1 MDLGKK
7 NSIIKQ
13 QQLTS
18 FYTYN
23 MKKFYSIIALSL
35 LLVACG
41 SSENGSVSQT
51 IESGNLE
58 AIRSMKATLTSELN
72 VIESDLA
79 ALEAAIANLDSSENL
94 PLVTTFEVQPQ
105 VFNHYLDLQGNV
117 KTRENVLLY
126 PEMAGTL
133 LTVKVAKGDRVSKG
147 QLLAVIDNG
156 GMSNQLSQ
164 LKTQAALAQTT
175 FERQANL
182 WKQKIG
188 SEIQYLQA
196 KAQAEA
202 QANAVLQLEKVLAKA
217 QITAPFSGVI
227 DQVLKDP
234 GTVVSPGNGSEVFR
248 LINLSNMYI
257 DVDVPEGYLGA
268 VTKGK
273 KAGVYFPV
281 LQDSVNAVV
290 RETGNYINPNNR
302 SFSAEIAI
310 NNPNGSIK
318 PNLNARV
325 HINDYTNENAL
336 LIPQSVISE
345 NAAGEQYAYVAE
357 LHGDAAVAKRHI
369 ITTGKTQG
377 DYVEIISGI
386 NAGDLIIKEGARS
399 VKDAQAVKILN

>member
-1 MDLGKK
+1 
-7 NSIIKQ
+7 
-13 QQLTS
+13 
-18 FYTYN
+18 
-23 MKKFYSIIALSL
+23 MKKIYSILALSL

-41 SSENGSVSQT
+41 GSENNSVSQT
-51 IESGNLE
+51 IASGNLE
-58 AIRSMKATLTSELN
+58 AIRSMKTNLTNQLN
-72 VIESDLA
+72 GIETDLA
-79 ALEAAIANLDSSENL
+79 ALEAAIANLDTNENL

-133 LTVKVAKGDRVSKG
+133 LTVKVKKGARVSKG
-147 QLLAVIDNG
+147 QILAVIDNG

-175 FERQANL
+175 FERQAAL
-182 WKQKIG
+182 WEQKIG
-188 SEIQYLQA
+188 SEIQYLQS

-202 QANAVLQLEKVLAKA
+202 QVNAVLQLEKVLAKA

-257 DVDVPEGYLGA
+257 EVDVPEGYLGA

-281 LQDSVNAVV
+281 LHDSVNAVV

-302 SFSAEIAI
+302 SFSAEIAVE
-310 NNPNGSIK
+310 NPNGQIK

-345 NAAGEQYAYVAE
+345 NAAGEQYAYVAA
-357 LHGDAAVAKRHI
+357 LNNGVAIAKRHI

-377 DYVEIISGI
+377 DFVEITSGI
-386 NAGDLIIKEGARS
+386 SAGDLIIKEGARS

>member
-1 MDLGKK
+1 
-7 NSIIKQ
+7 
-13 QQLTS
+13 
-18 FYTYN
+18 
-23 MKKFYSIIALSL
+23 MKKIYSILVLSL

-41 SSENGSVSQT
+41 GSENNSVSQT
-51 IESGNLE
+51 IASGNLE
-58 AIRSMKATLTSELN
+58 AIRSMKTNLTNQLN
-72 VIESDLA
+72 GIETDLV
-79 ALEAAIANLDSSENL
+79 ALEAAIANLDTNENL

-133 LTVKVAKGDRVSKG
+133 LTVKVKKGARVSKG
-147 QLLAVIDNG
+147 QILAVIDNG

-175 FERQANL
+175 FERQATL
-182 WKQKIG
+182 WEQKIG
-188 SEIQYLQA
+188 SEIQYLQS

-257 DVDVPEGYLGA
+257 EVDVPEGYLGA

-302 SFSAEIAI
+302 SFSAEIAVE
-310 NNPNGSIK
+310 NPNGQIK

-357 LHGDAAVAKRHI
+357 LNNGEAIAKRHI

-377 DYVEIISGI
+377 DYVEITSGI
-386 NAGDLIIKEGARS
+386 SAGDLIIKEGARS

>member
-1 MDLGKK
+1 
-7 NSIIKQ
+7 
-13 QQLTS
+13 
-18 FYTYN
+18 
-23 MKKFYSIIALSL
+23 MKKIYPILALSI

-51 IESGNLE
+51 IESGDLE
-58 AIRSMKATLTSELN
+58 AIRSMKTNLTNQLN
-72 VIESDLA
+72 GIESDLA
-79 ALEAAIANLDSSENL
+79 ALEAAIANLDTNENL

-133 LTVKVAKGDRVSKG
+133 LTVKVKKGALVSKG
-147 QLLAVIDNG
+147 QILAVIDNG

-175 FERQANL
+175 FERQATL
-182 WKQKIG
+182 WEQKIG
-188 SEIQYLQA
+188 SEIQYLQS

-257 DVDVPEGYLGA
+257 EVDVPEGYLGA

-302 SFSAEIAI
+302 SFSAEIAVE
-310 NNPNGSIK
+310 NPNGQIK

-357 LHGDAAVAKRHI
+357 LNNGEAIAKRHI

-377 DYVEIISGI
+377 DFVEITSGI
-386 NAGDLIIKEGARS
+386 SAGDLIIKEGARS

>member
-1 MDLGKK
+1 
-7 NSIIKQ
+7 
-13 QQLTS
+13 
-18 FYTYN
+18 
-23 MKKFYSIIALSL
+23 MKKIYSILVLSL

-41 SSENGSVSQT
+41 GSENNSVSQT
-51 IESGNLE
+51 IASGNLE
-58 AIRSMKATLTSELN
+58 AIRSMKTNLTNQLN
-72 VIESDLA
+72 RIETDLV
-79 ALEAAIANLDSSENL
+79 ALEAAIANLDTNENL

-133 LTVKVAKGDRVSKG
+133 LTVKVKKGARVSKG
-147 QLLAVIDNG
+147 QILAVIDNG

-175 FERQANL
+175 FERQATL
-182 WKQKIG
+182 WEQKIG
-188 SEIQYLQA
+188 SEIQYLQS

-257 DVDVPEGYLGA
+257 EVDVPEGYLGA

-302 SFSAEIAI
+302 SFSAEIAVE
-310 NNPNGSIK
+310 NPNGSIK

-357 LHGDAAVAKRHI
+357 LNNGEAIAKRHI

-377 DYVEIISGI
+377 DFVEITSGI

>member
-1 MDLGKK
+1 
-7 NSIIKQ
+7 
-13 QQLTS
+13 
-18 FYTYN
+18 
-23 MKKFYSIIALSL
+23 MKKIYPILVLSL

-41 SSENGSVSQT
+41 GSENNSVSQT
-51 IESGNLE
+51 IALGNLE
-58 AIRSMKATLTSELN
+58 AIRSMKTNLTNQLN
-72 VIESDLA
+72 GIETDLA
-79 ALEAAIANLDSSENL
+79 ALEAAIANLDTNENL

-133 LTVKVAKGDRVSKG
+133 LTVKVKKGARVSKG
-147 QLLAVIDNG
+147 QILAVIDNG

-175 FERQANL
+175 FERQATL
-182 WKQKIG
+182 WEQKIG
-188 SEIQYLQA
+188 SEIQYLQS

-257 DVDVPEGYLGA
+257 EVDVPEGYLGA

-302 SFSAEIAI
+302 SFSAEIAVE
-310 NNPNGSIK
+310 NPNGQIK

-345 NAAGEQYAYVAE
+345 NAAGEQYAYVAA
-357 LHGDAAVAKRHI
+357 LNNGVAIAKRRI

-377 DYVEIISGI
+377 DFVEITSGI
-386 NAGDLIIKEGARS
+386 SAGDLIIKEGARS

>member
-1 MDLGKK
+1 
-7 NSIIKQ
+7 
-13 QQLTS
+13 
-18 FYTYN
+18 
-23 MKKFYSIIALSL
+23 MKKIYSILVLSL

-41 SSENGSVSQT
+41 GSENNSVSKT
-51 IESGNLE
+51 IASGNLE
-58 AIRSMKATLTSELN
+58 AIRSMKTNLTNQLN
-72 VIESDLA
+72 VIETDLA
-79 ALEAAIANLDSSENL
+79 ALEAAIANLDTNENL

-133 LTVKVAKGDRVSKG
+133 LTVKVKKGARVSKG
-147 QLLAVIDNG
+147 QILAVIDNG

-175 FERQANL
+175 FERQATL
-182 WKQKIG
+182 WEQKIG
-188 SEIQYLQA
+188 SEIQYLQS

-257 DVDVPEGYLGA
+257 EVDVPEGYLGA

-302 SFSAEIAI
+302 SFSAEIAVE
-310 NNPNGSIK
+310 NPNGSIK

-357 LHGDAAVAKRHI
+357 LNNGEAIAKRHI

-377 DYVEIISGI
+377 DFVEITSGI
-386 NAGDLIIKEGARS
+386 SAGDLIIKEGARS

>member
-1 MDLGKK
+1 
-7 NSIIKQ
+7 
-13 QQLTS
+13 
-18 FYTYN
+18 

-51 IESGNLE
+51 IEGGNLE

-357 LHGDAAVAKRHI
+357 LNGDAAVAKRHI

>member
-1 MDLGKK
+1 
-7 NSIIKQ
+7 
-13 QQLTS
+13 
-18 FYTYN
+18 

-58 AIRSMKATLTSELN
+58 AIRNMKATLTSELN

-133 LTVKVAKGDRVSKG
+133 LSVKVAKGDRVSKG

-357 LHGDAAVAKRHI
+357 LNGDAAVAKRHI

>member
-1 MDLGKK
+1 
-7 NSIIKQ
+7 
-13 QQLTS
+13 
-18 FYTYN
+18 
-23 MKKFYSIIALSL
+23 MKKIYSILVLSL

-41 SSENGSVSQT
+41 GSENNSVSQT
-51 IESGNLE
+51 IASGNLK
-58 AIRSMKATLTSELN
+58 AIRSMKTNLTNQLN
-72 VIESDLA
+72 GIETDLA
-79 ALEAAIANLDSSENL
+79 ALEAAIANLDTNENL

-133 LTVKVAKGDRVSKG
+133 LTVKVKKGARVSKG
-147 QLLAVIDNG
+147 QILAVIDNG

-175 FERQANL
+175 FERQATL
-182 WKQKIG
+182 WEQKIG
-188 SEIQYLQA
+188 SEIQYLQS

-257 DVDVPEGYLGA
+257 EVDVPEGYLGA

-310 NNPNGSIK
+310 ENPNGQIK

-345 NAAGEQYAYVAE
+345 NAAGEQYAYVAA
-357 LHGDAAVAKRHI
+357 LNNGVAIAKRHI

-377 DYVEIISGI
+377 DFVEITSGI
-386 NAGDLIIKEGARS
+386 SAGDLIIKEGARS

>member
-1 MDLGKK
+1 
-7 NSIIKQ
+7 
-13 QQLTS
+13 
-18 FYTYN
+18 
-23 MKKFYSIIALSL
+23 MKKIYPILVLSL

-41 SSENGSVSQT
+41 GSENNSVSQT
-51 IESGNLE
+51 IASGNLE
-58 AIRSMKATLTSELN
+58 AIRSMKTNLTSQLN
-72 VIESDLA
+72 GIETDLA
-79 ALEAAIANLDSSENL
+79 ALEAAIASLDTNENL

-133 LTVKVAKGDRVSKG
+133 LTVKVKKGARVSKG
-147 QLLAVIDNG
+147 QILAVIDNG

-175 FERQANL
+175 FERQASL
-182 WKQKIG
+182 WEQKIG
-188 SEIQYLQA
+188 SEIQYLQS

-257 DVDVPEGYLGA
+257 EVDVPEGYLGA

-302 SFSAEIAI
+302 SFSAEIAVE
-310 NNPNGSIK
+310 NPNGQIK

-357 LHGDAAVAKRHI
+357 LNNGEAIAKRHI

-377 DYVEIISGI
+377 DFVEITSGI
-386 NAGDLIIKEGARS
+386 SAGDLIIKEGARS

>member
-1 MDLGKK
+1 
-7 NSIIKQ
+7 
-13 QQLTS
+13 
-18 FYTYN
+18 
-23 MKKFYSIIALSL
+23 MKKIYPILALSI

-51 IESGNLE
+51 IESGDLE
-58 AIRSMKATLTSELN
+58 AIRSMKTNLTNQLN
-72 VIESDLA
+72 GIETDLA
-79 ALEAAIANLDSSENL
+79 ALEAAIANLDTNENL

-126 PEMAGTL
+126 PEMVGTL
-133 LTVKVAKGDRVSKG
+133 LTVKVKKGARVSKG
-147 QLLAVIDNG
+147 QILAVIDNG

-175 FERQANL
+175 FERQATL
-182 WKQKIG
+182 WEQKIG
-188 SEIQYLQA
+188 SEIQYLQS

-257 DVDVPEGYLGA
+257 EVDVPEGYLGA

-302 SFSAEIAI
+302 SFSAEIAVE
-310 NNPNGSIK
+310 NPNGSIK

-357 LHGDAAVAKRHI
+357 LNNGEAIAKRHI

-377 DYVEIISGI
+377 DFVEITSGI
-386 NAGDLIIKEGARS
+386 SAGDLIIKEGARS

>member
-1 MDLGKK
+1 
-7 NSIIKQ
+7 
-13 QQLTS
+13 
-18 FYTYN
+18 
-23 MKKFYSIIALSL
+23 MKKIYPILALSI

-51 IESGNLE
+51 IESGDLE
-58 AIRSMKATLTSELN
+58 AIRSMKTNLTNQLIG
-72 VIESDLA
+72 IETDLA
-79 ALEAAIANLDSSENL
+79 ALEAAIANLDTNENL

-133 LTVKVAKGDRVSKG
+133 LTVKVKKGARVSKG
-147 QLLAVIDNG
+147 QILAVIDNG

-175 FERQANL
+175 FERQATL
-182 WKQKIG
+182 WEQKIG
-188 SEIQYLQA
+188 SEIQYLQS

-257 DVDVPEGYLGA
+257 EVDVPEGYLGA

-302 SFSAEIAI
+302 SFSAEIAVE
-310 NNPNGSIK
+310 NPNGSIK

-357 LHGDAAVAKRHI
+357 LNNGEAIAKRHI

-377 DYVEIISGI
+377 DFVEITSGI
-386 NAGDLIIKEGARS
+386 SAGDLIIKEGARS

>member
-1 MDLGKK
+1 
-7 NSIIKQ
+7 
-13 QQLTS
+13 
-18 FYTYN
+18 
-23 MKKFYSIIALSL
+23 MKKIYPILVLSL

-41 SSENGSVSQT
+41 GSENNSVSQT
-51 IESGNLE
+51 IASGNLE
-58 AIRSMKATLTSELN
+58 AIRSMKTNLTNQLN
-72 VIESDLA
+72 GIETDLA
-79 ALEAAIANLDSSENL
+79 ALEAAIANLDTNENL

-133 LTVKVAKGDRVSKG
+133 LTVKVKKGARVSKG
-147 QLLAVIDNG
+147 QILAVIDNG

-175 FERQANL
+175 FERQASL
-182 WKQKIG
+182 WEQKIG
-188 SEIQYLQA
+188 SEIQYLQS

-257 DVDVPEGYLGA
+257 EVDVPEGYLGA

-302 SFSAEIAI
+302 SFSAEIAVE
-310 NNPNGSIK
+310 NPNGSIK

-357 LHGDAAVAKRHI
+357 LNNGEAIAKRHI

-377 DYVEIISGI
+377 EFVEITSGI
-386 NAGDLIIKEGARS
+386 SAGDLIIKEGARS

>member
-1 MDLGKK
+1 
-7 NSIIKQ
+7 
-13 QQLTS
+13 
-18 FYTYN
+18 
-23 MKKFYSIIALSL
+23 MKKIYPILALSV

-51 IESGNLE
+51 IESGDLE
-58 AIRSMKATLTSELN
+58 AIRSMKTNLTNQLN
-72 VIESDLA
+72 GIETDLA
-79 ALEAAIANLDSSENL
+79 ALEAAIANLDTNENL

-133 LTVKVAKGDRVSKG
+133 LTVKVKKGARVSKG
-147 QLLAVIDNG
+147 QILAVIDNG

-175 FERQANL
+175 FERQATL
-182 WKQKIG
+182 WEQKIG
-188 SEIQYLQA
+188 SEIQYLQS

-257 DVDVPEGYLGA
+257 EVDVPEGYLGA

-302 SFSAEIAI
+302 SFSAEIAVE
-310 NNPNGSIK
+310 NPNGQIK

-357 LHGDAAVAKRHI
+357 LNNGEAIAKRHI

-377 DYVEIISGI
+377 DFVEITSGI
-386 NAGDLIIKEGARS
+386 SAGDLIIKEGARS

>member
-1 MDLGKK
+1 
-7 NSIIKQ
+7 
-13 QQLTS
+13 
-18 FYTYN
+18 
-23 MKKFYSIIALSL
+23 MKKIYPILVLSL

-41 SSENGSVSQT
+41 GSENNSVSQT
-51 IESGNLE
+51 IASGNLE
-58 AIRSMKATLTSELN
+58 AIRSMKTNLTSQLN
-72 VIESDLA
+72 GIETDLA
-79 ALEAAIANLDSSENL
+79 ALEAAIANLDTNENL

-133 LTVKVAKGDRVSKG
+133 LTVKVKKGARVSKG
-147 QLLAVIDNG
+147 QILAVIDNG

-175 FERQANL
+175 FERQATL
-182 WKQKIG
+182 WEQKIG
-188 SEIQYLQA
+188 SEIQYLQS

-257 DVDVPEGYLGA
+257 EVDVPEGYLGA

-302 SFSAEIAI
+302 SFSAEIAVE
-310 NNPNGSIK
+310 NPNGSIK

-357 LHGDAAVAKRHI
+357 LNNGEAIAKRHI

-377 DYVEIISGI
+377 DFVEITSGI
-386 NAGDLIIKEGARS
+386 SAGDLIIKEGARS

>member
-1 MDLGKK
+1 
-7 NSIIKQ
+7 
-13 QQLTS
+13 
-18 FYTYN
+18 
-23 MKKFYSIIALSL
+23 MKKIYPILVLSL

-41 SSENGSVSQT
+41 GSENNSVSQT
-51 IESGNLE
+51 IASGNLE
-58 AIRSMKATLTSELN
+58 AIRSMKTNLTNQLN
-72 VIESDLA
+72 GIETDLV
-79 ALEAAIANLDSSENL
+79 ALEAAIANLDTNENL

-133 LTVKVAKGDRVSKG
+133 LTVKVKKGARVSKG
-147 QLLAVIDNG
+147 QILAVIDNG

-175 FERQANL
+175 FERQATL
-182 WKQKIG
+182 WEQKIG
-188 SEIQYLQA
+188 SEIQYLQS

-257 DVDVPEGYLGA
+257 EVDVPEGYLGA

-281 LQDSVNAVV
+281 LQDSVSAVV

-302 SFSAEIAI
+302 SFSAEIAVE
-310 NNPNGSIK
+310 NPNGQIK

-357 LHGDAAVAKRHI
+357 LNNGEAIAKRHI

-377 DYVEIISGI
+377 DFVEITSGI

>member
-1 MDLGKK
+1 
-7 NSIIKQ
+7 
-13 QQLTS
+13 
-18 FYTYN
+18 
-23 MKKFYSIIALSL
+23 MKKIYPILVLSL

-41 SSENGSVSQT
+41 GSENNSVSQT
-51 IESGNLE
+51 IASGNLE
-58 AIRSMKATLTSELN
+58 AIRSMKTNLTNQLN
-72 VIESDLA
+72 GIETDLA
-79 ALEAAIANLDSSENL
+79 ALEAAIANLDTNENL

-133 LTVKVAKGDRVSKG
+133 LTVKVKKGARVSKG
-147 QLLAVIDNG
+147 QILAVIDNG

-175 FERQANL
+175 FERQATL
-182 WKQKIG
+182 WEQKIG
-188 SEIQYLQA
+188 SEIQYLQS

-257 DVDVPEGYLGA
+257 EVDVPEGYLGA

-302 SFSAEIAI
+302 SFSAEIAVE
-310 NNPNGSIK
+310 NPNGSIK

-357 LHGDAAVAKRHI
+357 LNNGEAIAKRHI

-377 DYVEIISGI
+377 DFVEITSGI
-386 NAGDLIIKEGARS
+386 SAGDLIIKEGARS

>member
-1 MDLGKK
+1 
-7 NSIIKQ
+7 
-13 QQLTS
+13 
-18 FYTYN
+18 
-23 MKKFYSIIALSL
+23 MKKIYSILVLSL

-41 SSENGSVSQT
+41 GSENNSVSQT
-51 IESGNLE
+51 IASGNLE
-58 AIRSMKATLTSELN
+58 AIRSMKTNLTNQLN
-72 VIESDLA
+72 GIETDLV
-79 ALEAAIANLDSSENL
+79 ALEAAIANLDTNENL

-133 LTVKVAKGDRVSKG
+133 LTVKVKKGARVSKG
-147 QLLAVIDNG
+147 QILAVIDNG

-175 FERQANL
+175 FERQATL
-182 WKQKIG
+182 WEQKIG
-188 SEIQYLQA
+188 SEIQYLQS

-257 DVDVPEGYLGA
+257 EVDVPEGYLGA

-302 SFSAEIAI
+302 SFSAEIAVE
-310 NNPNGSIK
+310 NPNGSIK

-357 LHGDAAVAKRHI
+357 LNNGEAIAKRHI

-377 DYVEIISGI
+377 DFVEITSGI
-386 NAGDLIIKEGARS
+386 SAGDLIIKEGARS

>member
-1 MDLGKK
+1 
-7 NSIIKQ
+7 
-13 QQLTS
+13 
-18 FYTYN
+18 
-23 MKKFYSIIALSL
+23 MKKIYPILALSI

-51 IESGNLE
+51 IESGDLE
-58 AIRSMKATLTSELN
+58 AIRSMKTNLTNQLN
-72 VIESDLA
+72 GIETDLV
-79 ALEAAIANLDSSENL
+79 ALETAIANLDTNENL

-133 LTVKVAKGDRVSKG
+133 LTVKVKKGARVSKG
-147 QLLAVIDNG
+147 QILAVIDNG

-175 FERQANL
+175 FERQATL
-182 WKQKIG
+182 WEQKIG
-188 SEIQYLQA
+188 SEIQYLQS

-257 DVDVPEGYLGA
+257 EVDVPEGYLGA

-302 SFSAEIAI
+302 SFSAEIALE
-310 NNPNGSIK
+310 NPNGSIK

-357 LHGDAAVAKRHI
+357 LNNGEAIAKRHI

-377 DYVEIISGI
+377 DFVEITSGI
-386 NAGDLIIKEGARS
+386 SAGDLIIKEGARS

>member
-1 MDLGKK
+1 
-7 NSIIKQ
+7 
-13 QQLTS
+13 
-18 FYTYN
+18 
-23 MKKFYSIIALSL
+23 MKKIYPILVLSL

-41 SSENGSVSQT
+41 GSENNSVSQT
-51 IESGNLE
+51 IASGNLE
-58 AIRSMKATLTSELN
+58 AIRSMKTNLTSQLN
-72 VIESDLA
+72 GIETDLA
-79 ALEAAIANLDSSENL
+79 ALEAAIANLDTNENL

-133 LTVKVAKGDRVSKG
+133 LTVKVKKGARVSKG
-147 QLLAVIDNG
+147 QILAVIDNG

-175 FERQANL
+175 FERQATL
-182 WKQKIG
+182 WEQKIG
-188 SEIQYLQA
+188 SEIQYLQS

-257 DVDVPEGYLGA
+257 EVDVPEGYLGA

-302 SFSAEIAI
+302 SFSAEIAVE
-310 NNPNGSIK
+310 NPNGSIK

-357 LHGDAAVAKRHI
+357 LNNGEAIAKRHI

-377 DYVEIISGI
+377 DFVEITSGI

>member
-1 MDLGKK
+1 
-7 NSIIKQ
+7 
-13 QQLTS
+13 
-18 FYTYN
+18 
-23 MKKFYSIIALSL
+23 MKKIYSILVLSL

-41 SSENGSVSQT
+41 GSENNSVSQT
-51 IESGNLE
+51 IASGNLE
-58 AIRSMKATLTSELN
+58 AIRSMKTNLTNQLN
-72 VIESDLA
+72 RIETDLV
-79 ALEAAIANLDSSENL
+79 ALEAAIANLDTNENL

-133 LTVKVAKGDRVSKG
+133 LTVKVKKGARVSKG
-147 QLLAVIDNG
+147 QILAVIDNG

-164 LKTQAALAQTT
+164 LKTQATLAQTT
-175 FERQANL
+175 FERQATL
-182 WKQKIG
+182 WEQKIG
-188 SEIQYLQA
+188 SEIQYLQS

-257 DVDVPEGYLGA
+257 EVDVPEGYLGA

-302 SFSAEIAI
+302 SFSAEIAVE
-310 NNPNGSIK
+310 NPNGSIK

-357 LHGDAAVAKRHI
+357 LNGDAAVAKRHI

>member
-1 MDLGKK
+1 
-7 NSIIKQ
+7 
-13 QQLTS
+13 
-18 FYTYN
+18 

-79 ALEAAIANLDSSENL
+79 ALEVAIANLDSSENL

-357 LHGDAAVAKRHI
+357 LYNGEAIAKRHI

-377 DYVEIISGI
+377 DFVEITSGI
-386 NAGDLIIKEGARS
+386 SAGDLIIKEGARS

>member
-1 MDLGKK
+1 MKH
-7 NSIIKQ
+7 II
-13 QQLTS
+13 T
-18 FYTYN
+18 
-23 MKKFYSIIALSL
+23 III
-35 LLVACG
+35 LVIIVVSC
-41 SSENGSVSQT
+41 SESQT
-51 IESGNLE
+51 TKLSIDGLIAEGNEVTLKKKQIELKNQLQSVNEDLE
-58 AIRSMKATLTSELN
+58 KIEEVLN
-72 VIESDLA
+72 SDDNNA
-79 ALEAAIANLDSSENL
+79 KN
-94 PLVTTFEVQPQ
+94 PLVTTFIAKESN
-105 VFNHYLDLQGNV
+105 FMHFLELQGNV
-117 KTRENVLLY
+117 VTKQNIILY
-126 PEMAGTL
+126 PEFAGTL
-133 LTVKVAKGDRVSKG
+133 TNMYVKEG
-147 QLLAVIDNG
+147 QLVKRGQKLARVDDG
-156 GMSNQLSQ
+156 GLSQ
-164 LKTQAALAQTT
+164 QIAQVEVQIAFSETT
-175 FERQANL
+175 YQRQKRL
-182 WKQKIG
+182 WEQKIG

-234 GTVVSPGNGSEVFR
+234 GTVVSPGNRSEVFR
-248 LINLSNMYI
+248 LINLSHMYI
-257 DVDVPEGYLGA
+257 EVDVPEGYLGA

-302 SFSAEIAI
+302 SFSAEIAV

-357 LHGDAAVAKRHI
+357 LNNGEAIAKRHI

-377 DYVEIISGI
+377 DFVEITSGI
-386 NAGDLIIKEGARS
+386 SAGDLIIKEGARS

>member
-1 MDLGKK
+1 
-7 NSIIKQ
+7 
-13 QQLTS
+13 
-18 FYTYN
+18 
-23 MKKFYSIIALSL
+23 MKKIYPILVLSL

-41 SSENGSVSQT
+41 GSENNSVSQT
-51 IESGNLE
+51 IASGNLE
-58 AIRSMKATLTSELN
+58 AIRSMKTNLTNQLN
-72 VIESDLA
+72 GIETDLA
-79 ALEAAIANLDSSENL
+79 ALEAAIANLDTNENL

-133 LTVKVAKGDRVSKG
+133 LTVKVKKGARVSKG
-147 QLLAVIDNG
+147 QILAVIDNG

-175 FERQANL
+175 FERQATL
-182 WKQKIG
+182 WEQKIG
-188 SEIQYLQA
+188 SEIQYLQS

-257 DVDVPEGYLGA
+257 EVDVPEGYLGA

-302 SFSAEIAI
+302 SFSAEIAVE
-310 NNPNGSIK
+310 NPNGSIK

-345 NAAGEQYAYVAE
+345 NAAGEQYAYVAALNNGE
-357 LHGDAAVAKRHI
+357 AIAKRHI

-377 DYVEIISGI
+377 DFVEITSGI
-386 NAGDLIIKEGARS
+386 SAGDLIIKEGARS

>member
-1 MDLGKK
+1 
-7 NSIIKQ
+7 
-13 QQLTS
+13 
-18 FYTYN
+18 
-23 MKKFYSIIALSL
+23 MKKIYSILVLSL

-41 SSENGSVSQT
+41 GSENNSVSQT
-51 IESGNLE
+51 IASGNLE
-58 AIRSMKATLTSELN
+58 AIRSMKTNLTSQLN
-72 VIESDLA
+72 GIETDLA
-79 ALEAAIANLDSSENL
+79 ALEAAIASLDTNENL
-94 PLVTTFEVQPQ
+94 PLVTTFQVQPQ

-133 LTVKVAKGDRVSKG
+133 LTVKVKKGARVSKG
-147 QLLAVIDNG
+147 QILAVIDNG

-175 FERQANL
+175 FERQAAL
-182 WKQKIG
+182 WEQKIG
-188 SEIQYLQA
+188 SEIQYLQS

-257 DVDVPEGYLGA
+257 EVDVPEGYLGA

-302 SFSAEIAI
+302 SFSAEIAVE
-310 NNPNGSIK
+310 NPNGQIK

-357 LHGDAAVAKRHI
+357 LNNGEAIAKRHI

-377 DYVEIISGI
+377 DFVEITSGI
-386 NAGDLIIKEGARS
+386 SAGDLIIKEGARS

>member
-1 MDLGKK
+1 
-7 NSIIKQ
+7 
-13 QQLTS
+13 
-18 FYTYN
+18 
-23 MKKFYSIIALSL
+23 MKKIYPILALSV

-58 AIRSMKATLTSELN
+58 AIRSMKTNLTNQLN
-72 VIESDLA
+72 GIETDLA
-79 ALEAAIANLDSSENL
+79 ALEAAIANLDTNENL

-133 LTVKVAKGDRVSKG
+133 LTVKVKKGARVSKG
-147 QLLAVIDNG
+147 QILAVIDNG

-175 FERQANL
+175 FERQATL
-182 WKQKIG
+182 WEQKIG
-188 SEIQYLQA
+188 SEIQYLQS
-196 KAQAEA
+196 KAQSEA

-257 DVDVPEGYLGA
+257 EVDVPEGYLGA

-281 LQDSVNAVV
+281 LQDSVSAVV

-302 SFSAEIAI
+302 SFSAEIAVE
-310 NNPNGSIK
+310 NPNGSIK

-357 LHGDAAVAKRHI
+357 LNNGEAIAKRHI

-377 DYVEIISGI
+377 DFVEITSGI
-386 NAGDLIIKEGARS
+386 SAGDLIIKEGARS

>member
-1 MDLGKK
+1 
-7 NSIIKQ
+7 
-13 QQLTS
+13 
-18 FYTYN
+18 
-23 MKKFYSIIALSL
+23 MKKIYSILVLSL

-41 SSENGSVSQT
+41 GSENNSVSKT
-51 IESGNLE
+51 IASGNLE
-58 AIRSMKATLTSELN
+58 AIRSMKTNLTNQLN
-72 VIESDLA
+72 GIETDLA
-79 ALEAAIANLDSSENL
+79 ALEAAIANLDTNENL

-133 LTVKVAKGDRVSKG
+133 LTVKVKKGARVSKG
-147 QLLAVIDNG
+147 QILAVIDNG

-175 FERQANL
+175 FERQATL
-182 WKQKIG
+182 WEQKIG
-188 SEIQYLQA
+188 SEIQYLQS

-257 DVDVPEGYLGA
+257 EVDVPEGYLGA

-302 SFSAEIAI
+302 SFSAEIAVE
-310 NNPNGSIK
+310 NPNGSIK

-357 LHGDAAVAKRHI
+357 LYNGEAIAKRHI

-377 DYVEIISGI
+377 DFVEITSGI
-386 NAGDLIIKEGARS
+386 SAGDLIIKEGARS

>member
-1 MDLGKK
+1 
-7 NSIIKQ
+7 
-13 QQLTS
+13 
-18 FYTYN
+18 

-202 QANAVLQLEKVLAKA
+202 QANAVLQLEKVLAKS

-357 LHGDAAVAKRHI
+357 LNGDAAVAKRHI

>member
-1 MDLGKK
+1 
-7 NSIIKQ
+7 
-13 QQLTS
+13 
-18 FYTYN
+18 
-23 MKKFYSIIALSL
+23 MKKIYPILVLSL

-41 SSENGSVSQT
+41 GSENNSVSQT
-51 IESGNLE
+51 IASGNLE
-58 AIRSMKATLTSELN
+58 AIRSMKTNLTNQLN
-72 VIESDLA
+72 GIETDLA
-79 ALEAAIANLDSSENL
+79 ALEAAIANLDTNENL

-133 LTVKVAKGDRVSKG
+133 LTVKVKKGARVSKG
-147 QLLAVIDNG
+147 QILAVIDNG

-175 FERQANL
+175 FERQATL
-182 WKQKIG
+182 WEQKIG
-188 SEIQYLQA
+188 SEIQYLQS

-257 DVDVPEGYLGA
+257 EVDVPEGYLGA

-302 SFSAEIAI
+302 SFSAEIAVE
-310 NNPNGSIK
+310 NPNGSIK

-345 NAAGEQYAYVAE
+345 NAAGEQYAYVAA
-357 LHGDAAVAKRHI
+357 LNNGVAIAKRRI

-377 DYVEIISGI
+377 DFVEITSGI
-386 NAGDLIIKEGARS
+386 SAGDLIIKEGARS

>member
-1 MDLGKK
+1 
-7 NSIIKQ
+7 
-13 QQLTS
+13 
-18 FYTYN
+18 
-23 MKKFYSIIALSL
+23 MKKIYSILVLSL

-41 SSENGSVSQT
+41 GSENNSVSQT
-51 IESGNLE
+51 IASGNLE
-58 AIRSMKATLTSELN
+58 AIRSMKTNLTSQLN
-72 VIESDLA
+72 GIETDLA
-79 ALEAAIANLDSSENL
+79 ALEAAIANLDTNENL

-133 LTVKVAKGDRVSKG
+133 LTVKVKKGARVSKG
-147 QLLAVIDNG
+147 QILAVIDNG

-175 FERQANL
+175 FERQATL
-182 WKQKIG
+182 WEQKIG
-188 SEIQYLQA
+188 SEIQYLQS

-257 DVDVPEGYLGA
+257 EVDVPEGYLGA

-302 SFSAEIAI
+302 SFSAEIAVE
-310 NNPNGSIK
+310 NPNGQIK

-357 LHGDAAVAKRHI
+357 LNNGEAIAKRHI

-377 DYVEIISGI
+377 DFVEITSGI
-386 NAGDLIIKEGARS
+386 SAGDLIIKEGARS

>member
-1 MDLGKK
+1 
-7 NSIIKQ
+7 
-13 QQLTS
+13 
-18 FYTYN
+18 

-58 AIRSMKATLTSELN
+58 AIRNMKATLTSELN

-357 LHGDAAVAKRHI
+357 LNGDAAVAKRHI

>member
-1 MDLGKK
+1 
-7 NSIIKQ
+7 
-13 QQLTS
+13 
-18 FYTYN
+18 
-23 MKKFYSIIALSL
+23 MKKIYSILVLSL

-41 SSENGSVSQT
+41 GSENNSVSQT
-51 IESGNLE
+51 IASGNLE
-58 AIRSMKATLTSELN
+58 AIRSMKTNLTNQLN
-72 VIESDLA
+72 GIETDLV
-79 ALEAAIANLDSSENL
+79 ALEAAIANLDTNENL

-133 LTVKVAKGDRVSKG
+133 LTVKVKKGARVSKG
-147 QLLAVIDNG
+147 QILAVIDNG

-175 FERQANL
+175 FERQATL
-182 WKQKIG
+182 WEQKIG
-188 SEIQYLQA
+188 SEIQYLQS

-257 DVDVPEGYLGA
+257 EVDVPEGYLGA

-302 SFSAEIAI
+302 SFSAEIAVE
-310 NNPNGSIK
+310 NPNGQIK

-357 LHGDAAVAKRHI
+357 LYNGEAIAKRHI

-377 DYVEIISGI
+377 DFVEITSGI
-386 NAGDLIIKEGARS
+386 SAGDLIIKEGARS

>member
-1 MDLGKK
+1 
-7 NSIIKQ
+7 
-13 QQLTS
+13 
-18 FYTYN
+18 
-23 MKKFYSIIALSL
+23 MKKIYSILVLSL

-51 IESGNLE
+51 IESGDLE
-58 AIRSMKATLTSELN
+58 AIRSMKTNLTNQLN
-72 VIESDLA
+72 GIETDLV
-79 ALEAAIANLDSSENL
+79 ALEAAIANLDTNENL

-133 LTVKVAKGDRVSKG
+133 LTVKVKKGARVSKG
-147 QLLAVIDNG
+147 QILAVIDNG

-175 FERQANL
+175 FERQATL
-182 WKQKIG
+182 WEQKIG
-188 SEIQYLQA
+188 SEIQYLQS

-257 DVDVPEGYLGA
+257 EVDVPEGYLGA

-302 SFSAEIAI
+302 SFSAEIAVE
-310 NNPNGSIK
+310 NPNGQIK

-357 LHGDAAVAKRHI
+357 LNNGEAIAKRHI

-377 DYVEIISGI
+377 DFVEITSGI
-386 NAGDLIIKEGARS
+386 NAGDLIIKEGGRS

>member
-1 MDLGKK
+1 
-7 NSIIKQ
+7 
-13 QQLTS
+13 
-18 FYTYN
+18 
-23 MKKFYSIIALSL
+23 MKKIYPILVLSL

-41 SSENGSVSQT
+41 GSENNSVSQT
-51 IESGNLE
+51 IASGNLE
-58 AIRSMKATLTSELN
+58 AIRSMKTNLTNQLN
-72 VIESDLA
+72 RIETDLV
-79 ALEAAIANLDSSENL
+79 ALEAAIANLDTNENL

-133 LTVKVAKGDRVSKG
+133 LTVKVKKGARVSKG
-147 QLLAVIDNG
+147 QILAVIDNG

-175 FERQANL
+175 FERQATL
-182 WKQKIG
+182 WEQKIG
-188 SEIQYLQA
+188 SEIQYLQS

-257 DVDVPEGYLGA
+257 EVDVPEGYLGA

-302 SFSAEIAI
+302 SFSAEIAVE
-310 NNPNGSIK
+310 NPNGSIK

-357 LHGDAAVAKRHI
+357 LNNGEAIAKRHI

-377 DYVEIISGI
+377 DFVEITSGI

>member
-1 MDLGKK
+1 
-7 NSIIKQ
+7 
-13 QQLTS
+13 
-18 FYTYN
+18 
-23 MKKFYSIIALSL
+23 MKKIYPILVLSL

-41 SSENGSVSQT
+41 GSENNSVSQT
-51 IESGNLE
+51 IASGNLE
-58 AIRSMKATLTSELN
+58 AIRSMKTNLTSQLN
-72 VIESDLA
+72 GIETDLA
-79 ALEAAIANLDSSENL
+79 ALEAAIANLDTNENL

-133 LTVKVAKGDRVSKG
+133 LTVKVKKGARVSKG
-147 QLLAVIDNG
+147 QILAVIDNG

-175 FERQANL
+175 FERQATL
-182 WKQKIG
+182 WEQKIG
-188 SEIQYLQA
+188 SEIQYLQS

-257 DVDVPEGYLGA
+257 EVDVPEGYLGA

-302 SFSAEIAI
+302 SFSAEIAVE
-310 NNPNGSIK
+310 NPNGQIK

-357 LHGDAAVAKRHI
+357 LNNGEAIAKRHI

-377 DYVEIISGI
+377 DFVEITSGI
-386 NAGDLIIKEGARS
+386 SAGDLIIKEGARS

>member
-1 MDLGKK
+1 
-7 NSIIKQ
+7 
-13 QQLTS
+13 
-18 FYTYN
+18 
-23 MKKFYSIIALSL
+23 MKKIYPILALSI

-51 IESGNLE
+51 IESGDLE
-58 AIRSMKATLTSELN
+58 AIRSMKTNLTNQLN
-72 VIESDLA
+72 GIETDLA
-79 ALEAAIANLDSSENL
+79 ALEAAIANLDTNENL

-133 LTVKVAKGDRVSKG
+133 LTVKEKKGARVSKG
-147 QLLAVIDNG
+147 QILAVIDNG

-175 FERQANL
+175 FERQATL
-182 WKQKIG
+182 WEQKIG
-188 SEIQYLQA
+188 SEIQYLQS

-257 DVDVPEGYLGA
+257 EVDVPEGYLGA

-302 SFSAEIAI
+302 SFSAEIAVE
-310 NNPNGSIK
+310 NPNGSIK

-357 LHGDAAVAKRHI
+357 LNNGEAIAKRHI

-377 DYVEIISGI
+377 DFVEITSGI
-386 NAGDLIIKEGARS
+386 SAGDLIIKEGARS

>member
-1 MDLGKK
+1 
-7 NSIIKQ
+7 
-13 QQLTS
+13 
-18 FYTYN
+18 
-23 MKKFYSIIALSL
+23 MKKIYPILALSI

-51 IESGNLE
+51 IESGDLE
-58 AIRSMKATLTSELN
+58 AIRSMKTNLTNQLN
-72 VIESDLA
+72 GIETDLA
-79 ALEAAIANLDSSENL
+79 ALEAAIANLDTNENL

-133 LTVKVAKGDRVSKG
+133 LTVKVKKGARVSKG
-147 QLLAVIDNG
+147 QILAVIDNG

-164 LKTQAALAQTT
+164 LKTQTALAQTT
-175 FERQANL
+175 FERQATL
-182 WKQKIG
+182 WEQKIG
-188 SEIQYLQA
+188 SEIQYLQS
-196 KAQAEA
+196 KAQSEA

-257 DVDVPEGYLGA
+257 EVDVPEGYLGA

-302 SFSAEIAI
+302 SFSAEIAVE
-310 NNPNGSIK
+310 NPNGSIK

-357 LHGDAAVAKRHI
+357 LNNGEAIAKRHI

-377 DYVEIISGI
+377 DFVEITSGI
-386 NAGDLIIKEGARS
+386 SAGDLIIKEGARS

>member
-1 MDLGKK
+1 
-7 NSIIKQ
+7 
-13 QQLTS
+13 
-18 FYTYN
+18 
-23 MKKFYSIIALSL
+23 MKKIYPILALSI

-51 IESGNLE
+51 IESGDLE
-58 AIRSMKATLTSELN
+58 AIRSMKTNLTNQLN
-72 VIESDLA
+72 GIETDLA
-79 ALEAAIANLDSSENL
+79 ALEAAIANLDTNENL

-133 LTVKVAKGDRVSKG
+133 LKVKVKKGARVSKG
-147 QLLAVIDNG
+147 QILAVIDNG

-175 FERQANL
+175 FERQATL
-182 WKQKIG
+182 WEQKIG
-188 SEIQYLQA
+188 SEIQYLQS

-257 DVDVPEGYLGA
+257 EVDVPEGYLGA

-302 SFSAEIAI
+302 SFSAEIAVE
-310 NNPNGSIK
+310 NPNGSIK

-357 LHGDAAVAKRHI
+357 LYNGEAIAKRHI

-377 DYVEIISGI
+377 DFVEITSGI
-386 NAGDLIIKEGARS
+386 SAGDLIIKEGARS